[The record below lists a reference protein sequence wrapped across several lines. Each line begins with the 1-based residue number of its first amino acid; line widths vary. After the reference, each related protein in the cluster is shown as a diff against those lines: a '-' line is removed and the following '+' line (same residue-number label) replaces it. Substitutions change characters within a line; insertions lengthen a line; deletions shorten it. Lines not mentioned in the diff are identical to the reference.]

1 VSGADVD
8 VLVVGGG
15 AVGLACGAAL
25 SRRGRRVVVLERHGG
40 LARETT
46 SRNSGVI
53 HAGIYYPAGSLKAEL
68 CVEGRERLYARC
80 ERESL
85 PHRQFGKVIVATS
98 DAEVRVLE
106 ELLAKGRTNGAPGL
120 ELVDGAEVVR
130 REPCVRAVAG
140 LLSPRT
146 GIVDAHA
153 FCLSL
158 AAELEREGGT
168 VLLHNALESIE
179 RSAAGFRVSARAE
192 GEDAVS
198 VECGAVVNA
207 AGLSADRVA
216 ALAGIDVD
224 AAGYRQ
230 HPCKGDYFALAPS
243 APLRFAGLVY
253 PVHGAAGLGV
263 HVTLDLGGRVRF
275 GPDAHYVEALD
286 YAIDPSKAADFA
298 EAAGRYLPGLRAE
311 WLTPDQAGIRPKLQA
326 PGQPFRDFVVAE
338 ESARG
343 LPGLVN
349 LVGIESPG
357 LTASLAIAER
367 VARLLGEAA

>member
-1 VSGADVD
+1 VSVDVD
-8 VLVVGGG
+8 VVVVGGG
-15 AVGLACGAAL
+15 VVGLACGAAL
-25 SRRGRRVVVLERHGG
+25 ARRGRRVVVLERHGG

-53 HAGIYYPAGSLKAEL
+53 HAGIYYPAGSLKAQL

-80 ERESL
+80 ARENL
-85 PHRQFGKVIVATS
+85 PHRQFGKLIVAS
-98 DAEVRVLE
+98 QESEVRVLE
-106 ELLAKGRTNGAPGL
+106 DLRAKGTANGAPGL
-120 ELVDGAEVVR
+120 ELVDGAEVTR

-140 LLSPRT
+140 LSSPRT
-146 GIVDAHA
+146 GIVDPHEL
-153 FCLSL
+153 CLSL

-168 VLLHNALESIE
+168 LLLHNTLEAIE
-179 RSAAGFRVSARAE
+179 RVPNGFRVRARAE
-192 GEDAVS
+192 GESAASVVS
-198 VECGAVVNA
+198 AALVNA
-207 AGLSADRVA
+207 AGLGADRVA
-216 ALAGIDVD
+216 ELAGVDVD

-253 PVHGAAGLGV
+253 PVHGTAGLGV

-275 GPDAHYVEALD
+275 GPDAHYVDAID
-286 YAIDPSKAADFA
+286 YAIDPAKAGEFA

-311 WLTPDQAGIRPKLQA
+311 WLTPDQSGIRPKLQA
-326 PGQPFRDFVVAE
+326 PGEAFRDFAIAE

-349 LVGIESPG
+349 LLGIESPG
-357 LTASLAIAER
+357 LTAALAIGER
-367 VARLLGEAA
+367 VSDLLGSL

>member
-1 VSGADVD
+1 VSAEADV
-8 VLVVGGG
+8 VVVGGG
-15 AVGLACGAAL
+15 AIGLACGAAL
-25 SRRGRRVVVLERHGG
+25 ARAGRRVVVLERHGG

-53 HAGIYYPAGSLKAEL
+53 HAGLYYPEGSWKARL

-80 ERESL
+80 AQEGL
-85 PHRQFGKVIVATS
+85 PHRQFGKIVVATEE
-98 DAEVRVLE
+98 AELRVLE
-106 ELLAKGRTNGAPGL
+106 ELRVRGTANGAPGL
-120 ELVDGAEVVR
+120 EIVDGPEVSR
-130 REPCVRAVAG
+130 REPCVTALAG
-140 LLSPRT
+140 LVSPRT

-158 AAELEREGGT
+158 AAELEREGGD
-168 VLLHNALESIE
+168 VLLGNTLEAIE
-179 RSAAGFRVSARAE
+179 RGPEGYRVRVRAGGAAPEVVSCAAL
-192 GEDAVS
+192 
-198 VECGAVVNA
+198 VNA
-207 AGLSADRVA
+207 AGLAADRVA

-224 AAGYRQ
+224 GAGYRQ

-243 APLRFAGLVY
+243 APLRFHGLVY
-253 PVHGAAGLGV
+253 PVHGRAGLGV

-286 YAIDPSKAADFA
+286 YAIDPAKAAEFA

-326 PGQPFRDFVVAE
+326 PGETLRDFVIAE
-338 ESARG
+338 EGARG

-349 LVGIESPG
+349 LLGIESPG
-357 LTASLAIAER
+357 LTAALAIGEE
-367 VARLLGEAA
+367 VARRLASL